1 MLNLNFS
8 CGFSFFVLS
17 LLLVVVD
24 WLLIFGFK
32 ICFDKC
38 HFHRMMMILAFEK
51 VFCCC
56 LCC

>member
-24 WLLIFGFK
+24 YLLIVWFLRFVL
-32 ICFDKC
+32 ISVFPSFNDD
-38 HFHRMMMILAFEK
+38 LAF
-51 VFCCC
+51 
-56 LCC
+56 